1 MCSSV
6 QAGKEFAV
14 PQSLE
19 ISDLE
24 DFIDVYLQVI
34 IAEANEAGFSSEEIL
49 TALSDALERQ
59 QRAFEEDPDPAEDKA
74 PRKARPFRPG
84 ASTKH

>member
-1 MCSSV
+1 M
-6 QAGKEFAV
+6 

-34 IAEANEAGFSSEEIL
+34 IAEANEAGFSSAEIL
-49 TALSDALERQ
+49 TALGDAIERQ
-59 QRAFEEDPDPAEDKA
+59 RHAFDEDPDPADDPA
-74 PRKARPFRPG
+74 PRKARPFRPS

>member
-1 MCSSV
+1 M
-6 QAGKEFAV
+6 
-14 PQSLE
+14 PDSLE

-24 DFIDVYLQVI
+24 DFVDVYLQVI

-49 TALSDALERQ
+49 AALADALERQ
-59 QRAFEEDPDPAEDKA
+59 RRAFEEDPDPAEDQA
-74 PRKARPFRPG
+74 PRKPTRFRPS